1 MHYSLSPVLFPASSP
16 RRESRQCAWAKTPE
30 HNKLTS
36 KRAKTFFDIMSEDHN
51 AVSPTHFS

>member
-16 RRESRQCAWAKTPE
+16 RRESRQCARAKTPE

-36 KRAKTFFDIMSEDHN
+36 KRAKKIFDIMSENRN
-51 AVSPTHFS
+51 AVSATHFA